1 MQEHQDRGDD
11 QGRTDDAGD
20 VREFTEDELTALAL
34 AADPSGPIDE
44 DAVPVAQY
52 LGEHAGLLPSWYM
65 PSPMTRTGSRW
76 RIPVVVAIVAAFV
89 IIEAF
94 GLCSTFGQLAP
105 A

>member
-1 MQEHQDRGDD
+1 MGQHDRVDLRKPEDD
-11 QGRTDDAGD
+11 RVDEGF
-20 VREFTEDELTALAL
+20 FTEAELTALAL
-34 AADPSGPIDE
+34 AADPGAPLDE

-52 LGEHAGLLPSWYM
+52 LGQHAGLLPSWYM
-65 PSPMTRTGSRW
+65 PTPMVRTGSRW

-94 GLCSTFGQLAP
+94 GLCSTFGQLVP

>member
-1 MQEHQDRGDD
+1 MEQHDRVGLREPEDD
-11 QGRTDDAGD
+11 RVDEGA
-20 VREFTEDELTALAL
+20 FTEAELTALAL
-34 AADPSGPIDE
+34 AADPGAPLDE
-44 DAVPVAQY
+44 DAVTVAQY

-65 PSPMTRTGSRW
+65 PTPMARTGSRW

-94 GLCSTFGQLAP
+94 GLCSTFGQLVP

>member
-1 MQEHQDRGDD
+1 MQQHDRGSQGVPADD
-11 QGRTDDAGD
+11 GPDDVA
-20 VREFTEDELTALAL
+20 FTEAELTALAL
-34 AADPSGPIDE
+34 AADPSAPLDE

-65 PSPMTRTGSRW
+65 PTPMARSGSRW

-94 GLCSTFGQLAP
+94 GLCSTFGQLVP